1 MLLKNLRYT
10 PMLNSANEGNPIEM
24 ITFASLYNLTV
35 SLAMP
40 LLAYLQIATPIA
52 EGIVNAAEATN

>member
-1 MLLKNLRYT
+1 
-10 PMLNSANEGNPIEM
+10 MLNSANEGNPIEM